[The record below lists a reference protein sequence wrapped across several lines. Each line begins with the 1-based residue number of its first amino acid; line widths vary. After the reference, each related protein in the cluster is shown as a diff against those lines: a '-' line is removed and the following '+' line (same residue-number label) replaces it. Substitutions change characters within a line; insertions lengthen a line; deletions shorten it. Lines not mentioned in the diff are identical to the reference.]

1 MSILYGII
9 AIKNKGDRMKKSGF
23 TLIELIFVIVIIGLL
38 ASVAVPKFL
47 ATKKNAETA
56 NIPEVAKQIV
66 NKAEETYQF
75 TGSHDLQKII
85 DNDRDLKK
93 YSDDLNAKTDWSV
106 DKNSTEY
113 NITYGTNNHVC
124 LRVNVV
130 TKEVNVSS
138 SATVKGYDF
147 NITDLN
153 TSCNTD

>member
-1 MSILYGII
+1 
-9 AIKNKGDRMKKSGF
+9 MKKSGF

-85 DNDRDLKK
+85 ENDRDLKK
-93 YSDDLNAKTDWSV
+93 YSDDLDDKTDWSV

-113 NITYGTNNHVC
+113 NITYGTNHVC
-124 LRVNVV
+124 LRINVV
-130 TKEVNVSS
+130 KKDVNVSS
-138 SATVKGYDF
+138 SAIVKVHDF
-147 NITDLN
+147 NITELN